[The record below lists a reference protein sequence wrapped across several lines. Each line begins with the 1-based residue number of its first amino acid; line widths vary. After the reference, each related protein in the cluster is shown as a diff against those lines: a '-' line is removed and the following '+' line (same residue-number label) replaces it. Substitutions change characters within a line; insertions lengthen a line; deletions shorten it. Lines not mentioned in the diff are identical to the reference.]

1 VDFSLSEQQRMVRQ
15 MVREFAAEKIR
26 PGAAARDEEGRF
38 AADVLA
44 EMASLG
50 LLGML
55 VPEEYGG
62 AGLDVLSYA
71 LAIEEVA
78 RVDAAVAVTMSVT
91 NSVCQW
97 PILHFGSDEQKRR
110 LLPPLAGG
118 TILGGI
124 MLTEADAGSDLAAM
138 RTGYRRQGDCFVLD
152 GAKAWITNAG
162 VARTFVVLATRD
174 ATLGA
179 RGISAFVLDAAQP
192 GVIVHAPEKKMGLR
206 SSVTCAV
213 SLDGAEVPA
222 ENLLGSEGDG
232 MKIALATLDHSRIG
246 IAAQSLGL
254 AQGAVDETLRFTRQ
268 RQSFGRA
275 LVDHQAV
282 AFRLADMDTE
292 LEAARCLT
300 YRAAWLSEQA
310 GRHSRASAEA
320 KLFASEVANRI
331 AAAAVQLHGGYGY
344 SREYGVERIY
354 RDVRVTTIYEGTSE
368 VLRMVIARALRDLD
382 TTAGE

>member
-1 VDFSLSEQQRMVRQ
+1 MDFSLSEQQRMVRQ

>member
-1 VDFSLSEQQRMVRQ
+1 MDLVFDEQQRMVRQ
-15 MVREFAAEKIR
+15 MVREFAAEKVR
-26 PGAAARDEEGRF
+26 PGAAARDENGRF
-38 AADVLA
+38 AAEVIA
-44 EMASLG
+44 EMAGLG

-71 LAIEEVA
+71 LAIEEIA
-78 RVDAAVAVTMSVT
+78 RADASVAVAMSVT

-97 PILHFGSDEQKRR
+97 PILRFGSEEQRRR
-110 LLPPLAGG
+110 LLPPLASGA
-118 TILGGI
+118 TLGGI
-124 MLTEADAGSDLAAM
+124 MLTEPDAGSDLGAL
-138 RTGYRRQGDCFVLD
+138 RTTYRRDGGRFLLD

-174 ATLGA
+174 TGLGA
-179 RGISAFVLDAAQP
+179 RGMSAFVLDAEQP
-192 GVIVHAPEKKMGLR
+192 GVTVHPPEKKMGLR
-206 SSVTCAV
+206 SSLTCAV

-254 AQGAVDETLRFTRQ
+254 AQEALDEALRYTRQ
-268 RQSFGRA
+268 RQAFGSPLA
-275 LVDHQAV
+275 HHQAV

-292 LEAARCLT
+292 LEAARWLT
-300 YRAAWLSEQA
+300 YRAAWLSGQP
-310 GRHSRASAEA
+310 GRHSRASAQA
-320 KLFASEVANRI
+320 KLLASEVANRI
-331 AAAAVQLHGGYGY
+331 AAAAVQLHGGYGV
-344 SREYGVERIY
+344 SREYAVERVY

-368 VLRMVIARALRDLD
+368 VLRMVIARALRELD
-382 TTAGE
+382 STAAE